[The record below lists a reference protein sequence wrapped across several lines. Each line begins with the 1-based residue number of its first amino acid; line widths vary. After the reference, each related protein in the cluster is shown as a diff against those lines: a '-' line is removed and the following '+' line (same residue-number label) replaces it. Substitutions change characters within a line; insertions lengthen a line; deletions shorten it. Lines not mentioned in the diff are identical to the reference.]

1 MTDRDILRKIMYLKE
16 WTQTQLANELGF
28 NQSNISR
35 IVHGLQTL
43 SLGKREQVEDI
54 LEDAEKH
61 RTPAEWRFG
70 RGKT

>member
-1 MTDRDILRKIMYLKE
+1 MYLKE
-16 WTQTQLANELGF
+16 WTQTRLANELGF

-43 SLGKREQVEDI
+43 SLDRREQVEDL

-61 RTPAEWRFG
+61 KTPS
-70 RGKT
+70 K